1 MTTKRLIAFLCPL
14 LCFCLLAGACTD
26 QNDAISDYD
35 YKIDIKP
42 YWKYV
47 NTQQKQYLVL
57 LNKTHTSNEFYA
69 PTDLVK
75 LDGSMT
81 LYGKEITLREYPA
94 KATEALI
101 KELHARGY
109 TDIVVTSG
117 YRSYAYQ
124 QSLFNTYIEQEMAAH
139 PDWTRQQ
146 AQEEVLTYSAAPGT
160 SEHHT
165 GDVIDL
171 ISVNY
176 VSLDETFAQNPA
188 YEWLVN
194 NAHHFGFIL
203 RYPSDKTHITGYSY
217 EPWHYRFVGIK
228 AATEMY
234 EQGLTLEEY
243 LNELE

>member
-1 MTTKRLIAFLCPL
+1 MKIKHVTALLCL
-14 LCFCLLAGACTD
+14 ALCFCCLAGACTD
-26 QNDAISDYD
+26 ANTPTSNYN
-35 YKIDIKP
+35 YNIDMKP
-42 YWKYV
+42 YSKYI
-47 NTQQKQYLVL
+47 NTTDTQYLVL
-57 LNKTHTSNEFYA
+57 LNKTHPSGQHYA
-69 PTDLVK
+69 PSDLVK
-75 LDGSMT
+75 LDSSMT
-81 LYGKEITLREYPA
+81 LYGKEIELRKYPA
-94 KATEALI
+94 MATEALI
-101 KELHARGY
+101 KELHALGY

-124 QSLFNTYIEQEMAAH
+124 QSLFNTYLEQEMAAH
-139 PDWTRQQ
+139 PGWSREQ
-146 AQEEVLTYSAAPGT
+146 AAEFVATYSAVPGT

-203 RYPSDKTHITGYSY
+203 RYPEDKTHITGYSY
-217 EPWHYRFVGIK
+217 EPWHYRFVGVK
-228 AATEMY
+228 AATEIF

-243 LNELE
+243 LGETD